1 VRLTSQSSG
10 FKKLDEILFN
20 MSPEVSDM
28 VEEADLDIN
37 RDKLVEELARPF
49 VKLVL
54 ALLVLQVLGFVVGL
68 LPGFDN
74 TIASTSVSISG
85 LVGGIFTVIAVYLI
99 ANFGRELEPRLK
111 DVMSVGEELAETA
124 TLIKHIIYLIA
135 VSIAYDGLGGVII
148 PLMGNS
154 WMYELAFLVIA
165 LVPTSLIILDLY
177 NNFEDITDLATEKLT
192 DILTGGSDSERE
204 KDDQEEK
211 GGESEE
217 N

>member
-1 VRLTSQSSG
+1 
-10 FKKLDEILFN
+10 
-20 MSPEVSDM
+20 
-28 VEEADLDIN
+28 
-37 RDKLVEELARPF
+37 
-49 VKLVL
+49 VL

-68 LPGFDN
+68 LPGFNN
-74 TIASTSVSISG
+74 TIANTSVTISG
-85 LVGGIFTVIAVYLI
+85 LVGGIFTGIAVYLI

-165 LVPTSLIILDLY
+165 LIPTSLIILDLY

-192 DILTGGSDSERE
+192 DILTGDSNTGQDE
-204 KDDQEEK
+204 KEEDDQDK